1 MGLVRLGV
9 EYERERDERERD
21 EREGVAL
28 LEPRI
33 METRDAYQHD
43 GKR

>member
-9 EYERERDERERD
+9 EYERD
-21 EREGVAL
+21 GVAL

>member
-9 EYERERDERERD
+9 EYERERDERE
-21 EREGVAL
+21 GVAP